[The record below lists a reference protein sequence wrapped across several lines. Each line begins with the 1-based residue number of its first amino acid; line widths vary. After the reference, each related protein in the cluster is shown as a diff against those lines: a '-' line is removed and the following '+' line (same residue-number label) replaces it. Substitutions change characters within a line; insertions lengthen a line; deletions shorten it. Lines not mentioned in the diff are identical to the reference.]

1 MQDSVRTR
9 SLTGMALLVALN
21 CISAYIIIPLPFTE
35 SPLALQTLVVNLVGF
50 LLPTK
55 KAGTVMAVYI
65 LLGLIGIPVFTGG
78 TAGFGKMFGPTGGY
92 IWGFLVAAVLI
103 SYFKG
108 KQYHFKRYGAVS
120 IGIGIP
126 VIYIMGAVQLQA
138 VTHMSWIH
146 VVAIGVLPFIP
157 LDIVK
162 CLAAAGIAGA
172 VKRRMTV
179 S

>member
-65 LLGLIGIPVFTGG
+65 L
-78 TAGFGKMFGPTGGY
+78 
-92 IWGFLVAAVLI
+92 
-103 SYFKG
+103 
-108 KQYHFKRYGAVS
+108 
-120 IGIGIP
+120 
-126 VIYIMGAVQLQA
+126 
-138 VTHMSWIH
+138 
-146 VVAIGVLPFIP
+146 
-157 LDIVK
+157 
-162 CLAAAGIAGA
+162 
-172 VKRRMTV
+172 
-179 S
+179 